1 LWDSSGFDPIEA
13 SLRFTDFETHYVF
26 ATRVSN
32 AVLGVWAYLSQAQLV
47 AIDISDL
54 WIASNSV
61 NQLDF
66 DRRFLAPGNLDGRNQ
81 LPGPN
86 ALDTSLTT
94 GVFEF
99 DPSENQILVAA
110 GFVVSEFHHRGNVG
124 DRGAQRRVRGS
135 LGRRRAH
142 RGSTTTSGNR
152 DEHGY
157 DNAWCRHYAFQ
168 STTQLL
174 RLREFS
180 PGCPLCRVIIVVAVD
195 HPCRRVPH
203 GYLFPAHRKS

>member
-1 LWDSSGFDPIEA
+1 MPLLRILIPNREFDQFVSNRRTKWNSSAFGPFKA
-13 SLRFTDFETHYVF
+13 SLRFAYFETHYVF

-32 AVLGVWAYLSQAQLV
+32 AVLGVWVYLSQAQLV

-54 WIASNSV
+54 WIASDSV

-86 ALDTSLTT
+86 ALDTNLTT

-99 DPSENQILVAA
+99 DPSKIQILVAD
-110 GFVVSEFHHRGNVG
+110 GFVVPKLDHRGSVG
-124 DRGAQRRVRGS
+124 DRGVRCRVRGS
-135 LGRRRAH
+135 LGRH
-142 RGSTTTSGNR
+142 RTHQGSTTTSGNR

-157 DNAWCRHYAFQ
+157 DNA
-168 STTQLL
+168 
-174 RLREFS
+174 
-180 PGCPLCRVIIVVAVD
+180 
-195 HPCRRVPH
+195 
-203 GYLFPAHRKS
+203 